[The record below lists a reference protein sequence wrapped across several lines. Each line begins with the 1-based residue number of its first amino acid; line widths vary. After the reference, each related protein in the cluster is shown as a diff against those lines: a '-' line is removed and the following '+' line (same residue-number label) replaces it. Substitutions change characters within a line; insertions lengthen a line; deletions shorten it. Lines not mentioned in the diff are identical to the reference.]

1 MEVKEME
8 INDLDGELLYYTKK
22 ENMLK
27 LSFEEANEMAKRILN
42 RIKEIAH
49 EEGITEEEAY
59 KLFLDKGKMAD
70 DFGDWL
76 LSNKD
81 KFKKKLI
88 F

>member
-27 LSFEEANEMAKRILN
+27 LSFEEANEIAKRILN

-70 DFGDWL
+70 GFGDWL

-81 KFKKKLI
+81 KF
-88 F
+88 

>member
-1 MEVKEME
+1 ME

-81 KFKKKLI
+81 KFKKK
-88 F
+88 

>member
-1 MEVKEME
+1 ME

-59 KLFLDKGKMAD
+59 KLF
-70 DFGDWL
+70 
-76 LSNKD
+76 
-81 KFKKKLI
+81 
-88 F
+88 